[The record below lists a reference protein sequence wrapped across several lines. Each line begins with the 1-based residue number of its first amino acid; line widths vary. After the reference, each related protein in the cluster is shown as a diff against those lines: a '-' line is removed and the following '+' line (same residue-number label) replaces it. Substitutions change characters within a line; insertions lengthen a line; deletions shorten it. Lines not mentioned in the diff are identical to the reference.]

1 LFTGWNSKAMLS
13 SSDLIIDE
21 INRGNI
27 SRIFGELI
35 TLIENEKRG
44 KKMILP
50 LSGESFSI
58 PENVYLVGTM
68 NTADR
73 SIALLDVALRRR
85 FGFIELMPDYSLL
98 LNVTIEDLPV
108 GLWLSELNKRI
119 VEHAGRDA
127 RNLQIGHSFFMEKG
141 EPIKDFDQLRRVI
154 EEDVIPLIEEY
165 CYGDYIAISKI
176 IGSNFV
182 DKEKQEINR
191 ELFNMFNTGRESDLI
206 NTLLAPTP
214 EIATS
219 SSVKPADSE
228 EEQELENV
236 EVDGEQLV

>member
-191 ELFNMFNTGRESDLI
+191 ELFNTGRESDLI
-206 NTLLAPTP
+206 NALLEPTP

-236 EVDGEQLV
+236 EIDGEQLV

>member
-1 LFTGWNSKAMLS
+1 
-13 SSDLIIDE
+13 
-21 INRGNI
+21 
-27 SRIFGELI
+27 
-35 TLIENEKRG
+35 
-44 KKMILP
+44 MILP

-191 ELFNMFNTGRESDLI
+191 ELFNTGRESDLI
-206 NTLLAPTP
+206 NALLEPTP

-236 EVDGEQLV
+236 EIDGEQLV

>member
-1 LFTGWNSKAMLS
+1 MFAGWNSKAMLS

-191 ELFNMFNTGRESDLI
+191 ELFNTGRESDLI
-206 NTLLAPTP
+206 NALLEPTP

-236 EVDGEQLV
+236 EIDGEQLV

>member
-154 EEDVIPLIEEY
+154 EEDVIPLIGRHIMKRIMSI
-165 CYGDYIAISKI
+165 CISSIRKI
-176 IGSNFV
+176 
-182 DKEKQEINR
+182 EI
-191 ELFNMFNTGRESDLI
+191 
-206 NTLLAPTP
+206 
-214 EIATS
+214 
-219 SSVKPADSE
+219 V
-228 EEQELENV
+228 
-236 EVDGEQLV
+236 

>member
-1 LFTGWNSKAMLS
+1 MLS

-191 ELFNMFNTGRESDLI
+191 ELFNTGRESDLI
-206 NTLLAPTP
+206 NALLEPTP

-236 EVDGEQLV
+236 EIDGEQLV

>member
-1 LFTGWNSKAMLS
+1 MFTGWNSKAMLS

-191 ELFNMFNTGRESDLI
+191 ELFNTGRESDLI
-206 NTLLAPTP
+206 NALLEPTP

-236 EVDGEQLV
+236 EIDGEQLV

>member
-191 ELFNMFNTGRESDLI
+191 ELFNTGRESDLI
-206 NTLLAPTP
+206 NALLEPTP

-219 SSVKPADSE
+219 SLLNQLTVKRSR
-228 EEQELENV
+228 N
-236 EVDGEQLV
+236 